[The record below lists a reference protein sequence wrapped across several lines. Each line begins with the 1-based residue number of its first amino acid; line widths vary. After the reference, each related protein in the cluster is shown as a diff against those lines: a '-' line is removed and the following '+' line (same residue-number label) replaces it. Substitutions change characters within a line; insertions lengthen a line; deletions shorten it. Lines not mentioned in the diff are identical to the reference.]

1 MERKQTERLSNQHKI
16 TKGVDGIFGE
26 EAKKHDK
33 GVWGNSIVVKN
44 KLEEQYPQLE
54 FRHRK
59 TVHKSEI
66 NEALKKV
73 DKELGQTLFVS
84 NSRIQPDGG
93 VIEVKDDN
101 GNWRVVLVSE
111 AKFQGK
117 DVENIR
123 NGKLVGKNGNQDI
136 MTAGSAI
143 ERSYKN
149 ICEIANLM
157 LAEAHFPYLIFLEG
171 SNFIVQNVIVK
182 NPEGREITLQYDSGT
197 INRLDRLTAANY
209 GLPLNT
215 NLCENKFVA
224 YEDRNIML
232 QAASIYTQGSGE
244 RWSNDDMAEIMY
256 DVAQTSLRM
265 LGRDLFKQLTD
276 NKCNRQER

>member
-1 MERKQTERLSNQHKI
+1 MIKKQTERLSSQHKK
-16 TKGVDGIFGE
+16 TKGVDGIFGQ
-26 EAKKHDK
+26 EAKSHDK
-33 GVWGNSIVVKN
+33 GVFRNSKTVMK
-44 KLEEQYPQLE
+44 KLEETYPKLE

-59 TVHKSEI
+59 VVKKSEI

-73 DKELGQTLFVS
+73 DDELGQTLFVE

-93 VIEVKDDN
+93 VIEVKDDK

-117 DVENIR
+117 DVENIKA
-123 NGKLVGKNGNQDI
+123 GKKVGKNNDQDI

-149 ICEIANLM
+149 IFEIANLM
-157 LAEAHFPYLIFLEG
+157 LSEPYFPYLIFLEG
-171 SNFIVQNVIVK
+171 SNFIVQNIVVK
-182 NPEGREITLQYDSGT
+182 NPEGREITLKYDSGT
-197 INRLDRLTAANY
+197 INRLDRLTAANH

-232 QAASIYTQGSGE
+232 QSASIYTQGEGE
-244 RWSNDDMAEIMY
+244 RWDDEEMVRIMF
-256 DVAQTSLRM
+256 DVASTSLRM
-265 LGRDLFKQLTD
+265 LGRDLFIQLT
-276 NKCNRQER
+276 NQ